1 MCACNSTACV
11 CMYVCAVL
19 QLSGSCL
26 LWFCIIF
33 TQLRNMHMMGLVK
46 LDYLSDS
53 VDTIKSIQ
61 AHVFVCADT

>member
-1 MCACNSTACV
+1 MCVRVTVLLVCV
-11 CMYVCAVL
+11 YVCAVL

-33 TQLRNMHMMGLVK
+33 TQLKNLHMMGLVK